1 MELARE
7 ARHEIVA
14 ATLEAVGPDDSDNGN
29 GNDSV
34 DAGHPLQLDSET
46 ATMIL
51 RRCTALAARARVD
64 LLSPSRC
71 GAADEL
77 VDLLVQMESWDP
89 VTLETPD
96 PTMTVLAA
104 AALQDLA
111 ERLHLAQQ
119 RQEPNPS
126 ALTTSTDAVLGVL
139 QGIMARARVDI
150 PA

>member
-7 ARHEIVA
+7 ARDEIVT
-14 ATLEAVGPDDSDNGN
+14 ATLEAARPGGDDAEVEGGN
-29 GNDSV
+29 PFGTD
-34 DAGHPLQLDSET
+34 PET
-46 ATMIL
+46 TTMIL

-64 LLSPSRC
+64 LLTPSRC
-71 GAADEL
+71 DAADDL
-77 VDLLVQMESWDP
+77 VDLLAQMESWDP
-89 VTLETPD
+89 ATLETPD

-119 RQEPNPS
+119 RQEPNSS
-126 ALTTSTDAVLGVL
+126 ALTTSTEAVLVVL
-139 QGIMARARVDI
+139 QRIMARARVDV

>member
-7 ARHEIVA
+7 AREEGVTT
-14 ATLEAVGPDDSDNGN
+14 TLEASGTGAGEDDPVG
-29 GNDSV
+29 
-34 DAGHPLQLDSET
+34 AGPLIPPDSET

-64 LLSPSRC
+64 LLTPSRC
-71 GAADEL
+71 GAVDEL
-77 VDLLVQMESWDP
+77 LELLAEMESWDP
-89 VTLETPD
+89 ATLGTPD

-126 ALTTSTDAVLGVL
+126 ALSTRTDAVLAVLQRIMVRGRVGVL
-139 QGIMARARVDI
+139 A
-150 PA
+150 

>member
-7 ARHEIVA
+7 ARHDIVA
-14 ATLEAVGPDDSDNGN
+14 VSLEAVGHDGDSDD
-29 GNDSV
+29 DSV
-34 DAGHPLQLDSET
+34 DAGSPLRLDSET
-46 ATMIL
+46 TTMIL

-71 GAADEL
+71 EAADEL
-77 VDLLVQMESWDP
+77 VDLLAQMESWEP
-89 VTLETPD
+89 ATLETPD

-126 ALTTSTDAVLGVL
+126 VLTTSTDAVLVVL
-139 QGIMARARVDI
+139 QGIMARARVDV

>member
-1 MELARE
+1 MESARE
-7 ARHEIVA
+7 ARDEIVTV
-14 ATLEAVGPDDSDNGN
+14 TLEA
-29 GNDSV
+29 
-34 DAGHPLQLDSET
+34 ET
-46 ATMIL
+46 TTMIL

-77 VDLLVQMESWDP
+77 VDLLARMESWDP
-89 VTLETPD
+89 ATLETPD

-111 ERLHLAQQ
+111 ERLHLAEQ

-126 ALTTSTDAVLGVL
+126 ALTTSTDAVLQVL
-139 QGIMARARVDI
+139 NGIMAHARVDV